1 MWLVIIGA
9 VLILLKVAEYGPVAA
24 WAWWWVLSPF
34 AGAVVWWIWAD
45 KSGYTQRKAMDRMDE
60 KKEAR
65 RRRQMAAIGQED
77 PRKRKRS

>member
-1 MWLVIIGA
+1 MWLVIIG
-9 VLILLKVAEYGPVAA
+9 VLLILLKVAEFGPVAG
-24 WAWWWVLSPF
+24 WSWIWVLSPF
-34 AGAVVWWIWAD
+34 AGAAVWWIWAD

-65 RRRQMAAIGQED
+65 RQRQMEAIGQTD